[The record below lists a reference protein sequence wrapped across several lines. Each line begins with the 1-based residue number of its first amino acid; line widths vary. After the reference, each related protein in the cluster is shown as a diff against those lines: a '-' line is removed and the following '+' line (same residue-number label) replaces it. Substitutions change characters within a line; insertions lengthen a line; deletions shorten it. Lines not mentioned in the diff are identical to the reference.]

1 MYPQGTIYRFNGQ
14 LHGEVNL
21 HPNLITRAAFYL
33 LRGVGAGLVG
43 FAVIAA
49 IFTFGPIV
57 KEEFLYTTGKK
68 EVNEVVKSGFGQLL
82 ADFAEA
88 KKVEQVKAEAQS
100 YGVNSY
106 FSVVIPKIGAAS
118 NVVANVSLVD
128 KEEYLAALQSGVAH
142 AKGTHFPGQ
151 GESIFLFSHST
162 DSPVNFAR
170 YNAVFYLLGRLEPGD
185 RVIIFFA
192 DARYEYEVKE
202 LIITEAQDTNWL
214 EDKGEEVLILQTCYP
229 PGTSW
234 KRQLVVAKPVSS

>member
-1 MYPQGTIYRFNGQ
+1 MYPQGTIYRFDGQ
-14 LHGEVNL
+14 PHGEVNL
-21 HPNLITRAAFYL
+21 HPNLLVRTAFYL
-33 LRGVGAGLVG
+33 LRGVGAGLIG

-57 KEEFLYTTGKK
+57 KEELLYTTGKK
-68 EVNEVVKSGFGQLL
+68 EVSGVVESGFGQLL

-88 KKVEQVKAEAQS
+88 KKIEQVKAEAQS

-118 NVVANVSLVD
+118 NIVANVSLVD

-185 RVIIFFA
+185 RVIVFFA
-192 DARYEYEVKE
+192 DGRYEYKIRE
-202 LIITEAQDTNWL
+202 LVVTEAQDTDWL

-234 KRQLVVAKPVSS
+234 KRQLVVAKPVNS